1 MKSVNYRLIVA
12 VIIILALIY
21 TVFMLNDRYVEED
34 YVRIHIR
41 ANSDSGL
48 DQK

>member
-34 YVRIHIR
+34 YVRIHKSQQR
-41 ANSDSGL
+41 L
-48 DQK
+48 EFDQK